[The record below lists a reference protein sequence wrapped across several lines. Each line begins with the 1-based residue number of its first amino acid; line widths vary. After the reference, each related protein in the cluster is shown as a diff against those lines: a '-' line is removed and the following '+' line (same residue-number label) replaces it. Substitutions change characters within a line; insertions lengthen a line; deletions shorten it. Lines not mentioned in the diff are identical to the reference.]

1 MTERFT
7 KLFSLDENLYTED
20 SPIIIMAGALQHDNE
35 NERVLAQCKFKNISE
50 KVIKY
55 VSVSVQPMDLVR
67 RKLGE
72 PITYQYLDLNTKRDD
87 EFGSKNPI
95 YLTDTSTRCF
105 QVDVKEVIFT
115 DQSIWKPA
123 QHASWETIPEQVD
136 LFPNNQELLK
146 QYRLDINPKGTKEIL
161 HYKDIWKCSCGSI
174 NKKVDTSCHYCHF
187 SLNKMDNVNID
198 VLLESMKKRI
208 DKEKL
213 NEKEKQYKEA
223 CQLAEKKDIRSQ
235 KSAMNLFL
243 DLSDY
248 KDSIKRIKDCETII
262 GLLEE
267 KKTKLKKTA
276 KIGGGLILVLAIFC
290 VFYSI
295 LISPILN
302 YNKGLTAIENK
313 DYTTAIN
320 LFKKLGDYKDSQS
333 QLSKAKRGLE
343 RQKSEQEKDDNYKEA
358 IKCFKE
364 DEDYSKVV
372 SLLKNYSYYK
382 NSLYYL
388 INSYYELEEYEK
400 VIELKDR
407 YNGKKLD
414 DIFEESQLK
423 LNGQNADQV
432 LNYLKL
438 GKIEQ
443 AEKALLSCDDSTKNT
458 YQPVIEKIKNENCL
472 GTYTGDKGDIVVT
485 CTVNEDGS
493 YSYNLTLIAKNTSS
507 TYSTSTIE
515 DQTLTNFADCNEMLI
530 CDYGGDTPDFI
541 KGKSSYNIYRGRF
554 EYRCIA
560 KKNGDNLDLVISE
573 KCISVDSGA
582 PYSVGDIL
590 EETQQYTRSN

>member
-20 SPIIIMAGALQHDNE
+20 SPIIIMAGALQLDNE

-72 PITYQYLDLNTKRDD
+72 PIIYQYLDLNAKRDD

-95 YLTDTSTRCF
+95 YLTDNTTRCF

-115 DQSIWKPA
+115 DQSIWKSA

-290 VFYSI
+290 FFYSI

-320 LFKKLGDYKDSQS
+320 LFKKLDDYKDSQS

-343 RQKSEQEKDDNYKEA
+343 RQKSEQEKEDNYKEA

-364 DEDYSKVV
+364 DKDYSKVV

-388 INSYYELEEYEK
+388 L
-400 VIELKDR
+400 
-407 YNGKKLD
+407 
-414 DIFEESQLK
+414 
-423 LNGQNADQV
+423 
-432 LNYLKL
+432 
-438 GKIEQ
+438 
-443 AEKALLSCDDSTKNT
+443 
-458 YQPVIEKIKNENCL
+458 
-472 GTYTGDKGDIVVT
+472 IV
-485 CTVNEDGS
+485 
-493 YSYNLTLIAKNTSS
+493 
-507 TYSTSTIE
+507 
-515 DQTLTNFADCNEMLI
+515 
-530 CDYGGDTPDFI
+530 
-541 KGKSSYNIYRGRF
+541 
-554 EYRCIA
+554 
-560 KKNGDNLDLVISE
+560 
-573 KCISVDSGA
+573 
-582 PYSVGDIL
+582 
-590 EETQQYTRSN
+590 